1 MATPNTHYGRDQ
13 IQAMLKNVDSLFFI
27 GIGGI
32 SMSSLARLSAHRGF
46 RVGGSDHTDSAMN
59 QELRKE
65 GIEIFIGHEAS
76 HLNSYGAV
84 VYTVAISEDNP
95 EYREAMR
102 RGLPMFS
109 RADYLGY
116 IMCDYKNRIG
126 VSGTHGKSTCTSMLA
141 QIFIQAQK
149 DPTILSG
156 AILKHMSGAYRIGQ
170 NRDFFLF
177 EACEYMDS
185 FLDFSPSL
193 AVVLNEEY
201 EHVDYFK
208 TMEQVRTSFRNFT
221 ERTKLFGGSG
231 EAVINGDDKE
241 TMRSLEGFD
250 GHIIT
255 YGIENP
261 AQYRARHISY
271 RNGFPD
277 FDVLKGETPYG
288 HLTLRIPGYHN
299 IYNALAAIAVA
310 DLKGLDS
317 RDVLTALSEFTGAER
332 RMQFRGKLDG
342 IPVYDDYGH
351 HPTEVEA
358 TLNGMTH
365 LGFQRIICVFQ
376 PHTYSRL
383 AQLLDRFVKAL
394 NVADEV
400 FLDDVYAAREKNTFG
415 VDSKVLARRLG
426 EKGHYLGSREKIAEE
441 VRKVLRPGDALVIMG
456 AGSIEQIFDILPLT
470 DRPEEDRK

>member
-1 MATPNTHYGRDQ
+1 MSTPNTHYGKDKIEQ
-13 IQAMLKNVDSLFFI
+13 MLAGIDNLFFI

-46 RVGGSDHTDSAMN
+46 RVGGSDHADSAMN
-59 QELRKE
+59 RQMRDE
-65 GIEIFIGHEAS
+65 GIEIFIGHDSS
-76 HLNSYGAV
+76 HLDHYDAV
-84 VYTVAISEDNP
+84 VYTVAITADNP
-95 EYREAMR
+95 EYREAQR

-116 IMCDYKNRIG
+116 IMCGYETRIG

-141 QIFIQAQK
+141 QIFMTAGK

-156 AILKHMSGAYRIGQ
+156 AVLKHMDGAYRIGS
-170 NRDFFLF
+170 NRNFFLF

-193 AVVLNEEY
+193 AVILNEEY

-208 TMEQVRTSFRNFT
+208 NMEQVRTSFRNFA
-221 ERTKLFGGSG
+221 ERTKLYGGAG
-231 EAVINGDDKE
+231 ETVVNGDDKE
-241 TMRSLEGFD
+241 TMRSLDGFD
-250 GHIIT
+250 GRIVT
-255 YGIENP
+255 YGIESD
-261 AQYRARHISY
+261 ATYRARHISY
-271 RNGFPD
+271 KAGYPD

-288 HLTLRIPGYHN
+288 HLTLRVPGYHN
-299 IYNALAAIAVA
+299 IYNALAAIAVS

-317 RDVLTALSEFTGAER
+317 RYVLTALSQFKGADR
-332 RMQFRGKLDG
+332 RMEYRGKLDG

-365 LGFQRIICVFQ
+365 MGFERIICVFQ

-394 NVADEV
+394 EIADEV
-400 FLDDVYAAREKNTFG
+400 YLDDVYAAREKNTFG
-415 VDSKVLARRLG
+415 VDSKTLAER
-426 EKGHYLGSREKIAEE
+426 LGSRGHYVGSRESTADA
-441 VRKVLRPGDALVIMG
+441 VRKILKPGDALVIMG
-456 AGSIEQIFDILPLT
+456 AGSIEQIFDYLPLT
-470 DRPEEDRK
+470 DKPEKKND